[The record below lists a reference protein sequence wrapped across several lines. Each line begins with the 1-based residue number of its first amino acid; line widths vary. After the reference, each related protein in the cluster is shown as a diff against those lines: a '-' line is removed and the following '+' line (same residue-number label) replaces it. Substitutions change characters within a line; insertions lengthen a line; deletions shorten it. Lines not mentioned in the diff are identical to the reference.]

1 LCTNVLIF
9 QHAGAR
15 LLPRSKDRGSRRDEN
30 WWIAALFARP
40 VSYAEYEEQRAIA
53 AQRNAAKST
62 RKPKETKPCPPS

>member
-1 LCTNVLIF
+1 M
-9 QHAGAR
+9 AKA
-15 LLPRSKDRGSRRDEN
+15 RGSRRDEI